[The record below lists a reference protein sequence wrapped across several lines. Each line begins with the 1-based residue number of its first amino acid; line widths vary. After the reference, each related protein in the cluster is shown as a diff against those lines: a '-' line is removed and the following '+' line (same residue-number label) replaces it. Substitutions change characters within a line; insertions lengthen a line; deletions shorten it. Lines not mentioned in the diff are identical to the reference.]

1 MPGFIAQQSQ
11 HGLVAAVN
19 AIKIANGDSAGRC
32 QFGVVNTAKDL
43 HGLDWLEKV
52 VS

>member
-19 AIKIANGDSAGRC
+19 AIEIANGHCAGRC
-32 QFGVVNTAKDL
+32 QFGVVNAAKDV
-43 HGLDWLEKV
+43 HGLVWLEKV

>member
-1 MPGFIAQQSQ
+1 
-11 HGLVAAVN
+11 LVPSVD
-19 AIKIANGDSAGRC
+19 AIEIANGHSAGRC
-32 QFGVVNTAKDL
+32 QFGVVNAAKDV